1 MRDIVIYR
9 AKNGQIELNVNL
21 SDENVW
27 LSLKQ
32 MTALFGRDKSVI
44 SRHLNN
50 IFKSDELDKAS
61 TVAFFATVQKEGHRE
76 VSRQVEYYNLDAII
90 SVGYRVNSKE
100 GVRFRQWATGV
111 LKQHLIQGFTLK
123 EKRLTERG
131 LDDLQQAVQLLEKTL
146 VSHELVNDIGHETI
160 QVILE
165 YAKTWRVLL
174 AYDEERLMLP
184 KPLQSSQVI
193 DSILSYMLA
202 KQAIEQLKQTL
213 AAQQEASDLFGRERD
228 KSLESILQNLEQT
241 FDGEPLYVSF
251 EEKAAHLL
259 YFVIKDHPFSDG
271 NKRIGCFL
279 FLLYLKSNQFN
290 IKLNDNGLIALALLI
305 AESAPQQKDLMIR
318 LVTTLLSN
326 N

>member
-1 MRDIVIYR
+1 MRDIFIYQ

-21 SDENVW
+21 SDETVW

-44 SRHLNN
+44 SRHLNS
-50 IFKSDELDKAS
+50 IFKTEELDAQAV
-61 TVAFFATVQKEGHRE
+61 VAKYATTAADGKVY
-76 VSRQVEYYNLDAII
+76 QVDHYNLDAII

-100 GVRFRQWATGV
+100 GVCFRQWATGV

-123 EKRLTERG
+123 EKRLAERG

-146 VSHELVNDIGHETI
+146 VSHELVSDIGRETI

-213 AAQQEASDLFGRERD
+213 VAQQEASDLFGRERD